1 MWEYVTLAK
10 FYNFRMVQY
19 VVKSKDKIPKW
30 TIIELQGELEVRNG
44 AENNS
49 FNGRYF
55 GDLHFDAS
63 NTPILILGHHI
74 LQGKIQKLDKP
85 FAVIEKEDNAPDKQ
99 FSVKGSFCAWDWKS
113 DPNFQLWWRK
123 KSFSNLARSQ
133 LSPMC
138 RQNCKLCFPVSITA
152 KFPLKFHFLICNLK
166 I

>member
-1 MWEYVTLAK
+1 MTLAN

-30 TIIELQGELEVRNG
+30 TIVELQGELEVRNG

-99 FSVKGSFCAWDWKS
+99 FSVKGSFCA
-113 DPNFQLWWRK
+113 
-123 KSFSNLARSQ
+123 
-133 LSPMC
+133 
-138 RQNCKLCFPVSITA
+138 
-152 KFPLKFHFLICNLK
+152 
-166 I
+166 